1 MDIGYARHSYDDSG
15 DCRGEAKLTPA
26 YPLGDRFGVTGYV
39 AYNPVSE
46 NFNRRATRAYEATS
60 DPGFAGTYGYSDGYG
75 TIAGTP
81 AALTASMMPG
91 PSG

>member
-15 DCRGEAKLTPA
+15 DCCGEAKLTLA
-26 YPLGDRFGVTGYV
+26 YPLGDRFGVAGYV

-46 NFNRRATRAYEATS
+46 NFNRRATPAYEAR
-60 DPGFAGTYGYSDGYG
+60 TYGYSDGYG
-75 TIAGTP
+75 TITGTP